1 MKKIITTIVL
11 AAMLLATFVVTASA
25 ETYLV
30 NDPCQVNFE
39 IKKADPAYVVK
50 DGIISEGEYEKV
62 TFNKDDLAI
71 NFLGSGCWM
80 TADAM
85 ADTAEFYFS
94 WDEVHGLNF
103 AVRYDAYPL
112 AAGEALGYPAD
123 QIINGC
129 KTSVDQPVINEEGK
143 TKDNFLYNM
152 GVNFSSG
159 WNDAT
164 NNHLFYYSIARKT
177 DYSSY
182 LTGHWGQLGPDG
194 VYQAVG
200 GQDFEITYN
209 GTVVT
214 AEWSIPFAAFG
225 YEGVG
230 AGDQIAFTIVA
241 TAGGAEVDDPTNAGS
256 LGDQKNS
263 WGVSLGQIGF
273 MVQQSRTHERAK
285 ATLVA
290 DTIAAPANTTFVD
303 TTEVP
308 GSDPVTTPNP
318 GVDPVESSE
327 NDNTTPDPTQPATTQ
342 IVTDIVTSY
351 FDVTD
356 DGGNVVTDED
366 GNKVTGVASDVVTSI
381 VTDAPTESAGGGT
394 SAVPTGSPMI
404 IAAVVA
410 AISACGVVVAKKRK

>member
-1 MKKIITTIVL
+1 MKKLITILVL
-11 AAMLLATFVVTASA
+11 AAMLLTTFVVAASA
-25 ETYLV
+25 STWLENGT
-30 NDPCQVNFE
+30 CQANFE
-39 IKKADPAYVVK
+39 IKKADPACVKK

-62 TFNKDDLAI
+62 TIAKADLAI
-71 NFLGSGCWM
+71 NFEGSECWP

-85 ADTAEFYFS
+85 ADTIEYYFS
-94 WDEVHGLNF
+94 WDEEHGLNF
-103 AVRYDAYPL
+103 AVRYDAYPV
-112 AAGEALGYPAD
+112 AAGVAAGYTED
-123 QIINGC
+123 QIKDGF
-129 KTSVDQPVINEEGK
+129 KTSMDQPALNENGVPM
-143 TKDNFLYNM
+143 DNFMYNI
-152 GVNFSSG
+152 GINFASG
-159 WNDAT
+159 WNDA
-164 NNHLFYYSIARKT
+164 NRNHLFYYAISRKT

-241 TAGGAEVDDPTNAGS
+241 TAGGAEVDDPTNAS
-256 LGDQKNS
+256 ALVDQKNS

-273 MVQQSRTHERAK
+273 MVQQARQQERAK

-290 DTIAAPANTTFVD
+290 DIIPAPANTTPD
-303 TTEVP
+303 P
-308 GSDPVTTPNP
+308 GSEPITTPAP
-318 GVDPVESSE
+318 VVDPVVSS
-327 NDNTTPDPTQPATTQ
+327 DNGGDNQPTQPSTTRVVSDVVSSEV
-342 IVTDIVTSY
+342 IVTD
-351 FDVTD
+351 DA
-356 DGGNVVTDED
+356 GQAVTDED
-366 GNKVTGVASDVVTSI
+366 GNTVTEVVSEVVTSV
-381 VTDAPTESAGGGT
+381 VTDEPTESAGGGT

-410 AISACGVVVAKKRK
+410 AISACGAVVAKKRK